1 MDYGEIGQRIRKYRK
16 LRNLSQEQLADKV
29 HISLTHMSHIE
40 TGRTKLSLQVLVDL
54 AVALETST
62 DSLLFDT
69 VPLSRQELADA
80 ILHAD
85 ERQLDFFGRMFSCMK
100 ACF

>member
-1 MDYGEIGQRIRKYRK
+1 MKLFVLCGET
-16 LRNLSQEQLADKV
+16 LAQN
-29 HISLTHMSHIE
+29 SLF
-40 TGRTKLSLQVLVDL
+40 L